1 MKNLNIIESIL
12 ILIGLL
18 VFGIG
23 SKIDSINQAWP
34 WLKIAGL
41 GLVFVVGLSDA
52 IYRLV
57 TRKSFLK

>member
-1 MKNLNIIESIL
+1 MKTLNLIESLL
-12 ILIGLL
+12 ILIGLII
-18 VFGIG
+18 FGIG
-23 SKIDSINQAWP
+23 SKVDSINQAWP

-41 GLVFVVGLSDA
+41 GLIFLVGLSDA